1 MTTLQPL
8 TLSLFEDE
16 LPSCQEDFPVR
27 TSARQVKAQD
37 YRANVQD
44 YGSPCLTL
52 FPESNLGLFWL
63 RMSLPSIV
71 EALTPYSAAWK
82 KRATPQNRSW
92 WQLQTWERLTDA
104 NESLSSLNFPIP
116 TASDAWTENMKS
128 SQTKPGSM
136 HSMTLP
142 KAVNLNWGTPTSF
155 DANDIQRSPEAQ
167 DKHLRRGGKYYRKTG
182 GNLAEEVKNWI
193 TPTAV
198 QIQRSDMEKRTA
210 YRASIGRK
218 YLAGT
223 LEEQLQNWRTPCARD
238 HHPCIDPE
246 VKIERGQRTDG
257 QLMLAHQVTRKQLTP
272 ESWGTPASAD
282 AVGSHGGGQ
291 GRSLR
296 TDIYNL
302 KHRTE
307 FPTPKSNKVGG
318 YSSANFSPTLEQV
331 VNWPTPSAGGETGGV
346 HGLGGGTGHKEM
358 LNASMGPAS
367 VELRSGKTLN
377 PSWVEN
383 LMGFPQGWTD
393 VSDSPP
399 APAKSNTNG
408 KRRAPRQAN
417 SLTGQSD

>member
-1 MTTLQPL
+1 MTTLQHS

-16 LPSCQEDFPVR
+16 LPSCQEDSPVR
-27 TSARQVKAQD
+27 TSRRQVKAQD
-37 YRANVQD
+37 YRASAQD

-52 FPESNLGLFWL
+52 FPESDPGLSWL
-63 RMSLPSIV
+63 RTWLPSIV
-71 EALTPYSAAWK
+71 EALTPFCAGWK
-82 KRATPQNRSW
+82 KRATPQSRSW
-92 WQLQTWERLTDA
+92 WQLQTWERHTDA
-104 NESLSSLNFPIP
+104 RESLSSLNFPTP
-116 TASDAWTENMKS
+116 VASDAWVENMKS

-142 KAVNLNWGTPTSF
+142 KAATLNWGTPTSF
-155 DANDIQRSPEAQ
+155 DAHDIQRSPEAQ

-218 YLAGT
+218 YVPGT

-257 QLMLAHQVTRKQLTP
+257 QLMLAHQVTREQLTP
-272 ESWGTPASAD
+272 ENWATPASAD

-302 KHRTE
+302 KHRAE
-307 FPTPKSNKVGG
+307 FPTPRANKVGG
-318 YSSANFSPTLEQV
+318 YSSPGYAPTLQQV
-331 VNWPTPSAGGETGGV
+331 IQGV
-346 HGLGGGTGHKEM
+346 
-358 LNASMGPAS
+358 
-367 VELRSGKTLN
+367 LN

-408 KRRAPRQAN
+408 KRRERSPA
-417 SLTGQSD
+417 SCLTVQND

>member
-16 LPSCQEDFPVR
+16 LPSCQEDSPVR
-27 TSARQVKAQD
+27 TFRRQAKAQD

-52 FPESNLGLFWL
+52 FGESDPGLSWL
-63 RMSLPSIV
+63 RTWLPSIV
-71 EALTPYSAAWK
+71 EALTPFCAGWK

-92 WQLQTWERLTDA
+92 WQLQTWERRTDA
-104 NESLSSLNFPIP
+104 SESLSSLN
-116 TASDAWTENMKS
+116 DES
-128 SQTKPGSM
+128 S
-136 HSMTLP
+136 L
-142 KAVNLNWGTPTSF
+142 
-155 DANDIQRSPEAQ
+155 
-167 DKHLRRGGKYYRKTG
+167 
-182 GNLAEEVKNWI
+182 NWI

-223 LEEQLQNWRTPCARD
+223 LEEQLQNWA
-238 HHPCIDPE
+238 
-246 VKIERGQRTDG
+246 
-257 QLMLAHQVTRKQLTP
+257 
-272 ESWGTPASAD
+272 TPASAD
-282 AVGSHGGGQ
+282 AVGSHGGSTRQ

-302 KHRTE
+302 KHRTSVCERTE
-307 FPTPKSNKVGG
+307 FPTPRANKVGG
-318 YSSANFSPTLEQV
+318 YSSPGYAPTLQQV
-331 VNWPTPSAGGETGGV
+331 IQGV
-346 HGLGGGTGHKEM
+346 
-358 LNASMGPAS
+358 
-367 VELRSGKTLN
+367 LN

-399 APAKSNTNG
+399 APAKNSTNG
-408 KRRAPRQAN
+408 KRRERSPV
-417 SLTGQSD
+417 SCLTVPND